1 MKKRIGKDGLKAAP
15 KPSAEAI
22 EKFAAGGGNKAAPK
36 PGEKPEQGV
45 KLTIYLP
52 PALEQ
57 RLREIHIRK
66 PAPRGHFYGM
76 LVELIE
82 KGIQAP

>member
-1 MKKRIGKDGLKAAP
+1 MKKRIGKEGLKAAP
-15 KPSAEAI
+15 KPSADAV
-22 EKFAAGGGNKAAPK
+22 EKFARGGAVSAPSAEKA
-36 PGEKPEQGV
+36 EQGV

-82 KGIQAP
+82 KGMQAS